1 MSIKINRVFPKHQ
14 PSTVNQ
20 KPQTTPKVADKTK
33 QTNQAVNRLAV
44 RFGGDDETKP
54 AKKTVGDFYQKIL
67 QAQPLNEAD
76 KAKKI
81 KIPINLSKNAS
92 LEDYRSA
99 TDKAILQKAGYS
111 MLDKDEIETARGLI
125 GLKDNFNLKN
135 LKDLDKANKLVVTTN
150 QYFVEKA
157 KVAGQA
163 VLQFKDYEAKLK
175 DSNNAE
181 SENETNRMGKDIGGL
196 HYETFR
202 KIGDGIVNI
211 VPDTI
216 NALFGGKTGELN
228 RSTPNFGRAK
238 IGEMY
243 DELAKTDAEVKIP
256 RIDTGGVM
264 PPYKFESRM
273 MRRNLNGIVD
283 GEGPKAGDTIS
294 TGASIVAPLILGKIT
309 TPTKVNTLKSLGALP
324 EVERTVLIP
333 KTAQEIVEKRYDEI
347 SNKGHTVQRHGA
359 EVTEKQL
366 DARAI
371 EGKDPI
377 TGTTKDAFRKDAKGN
392 PLPHLTNK
400 NATKFTSKEALVK
413 AEKYVKNTQEYKNAL
428 ANIGND
434 KVFAIED
441 VKLQDVFGSDYKKQ
455 VFGKTRVGSRNNPTG
470 ATLTDFTDGTI
481 RAVFKKDSNGAWHI
495 FTMFAEPKK

>member
-1 MSIKINRVFPKHQ
+1 MSVKINPILPKHQ
-14 PSTVNQ
+14 PTAKYQPTNN
-20 KPQTTPKVADKTK
+20 KKTIDATK
-33 QTNQAVNRLAV
+33 QKEQAIKNLAI
-44 RFGGDDETKP
+44 RFSGGEEIKTP
-54 AKKTVGDFYQKIL
+54 PKKTVDDFYQKVL
-67 QAQPLNEAD
+67 QEQPLSEAD
-76 KAKKI
+76 RAKKL
-81 KIPINLSKNAS
+81 KIPLNLSKNAS

-99 TDKAILQKAGYS
+99 FDKAILQKAGYS
-111 MLDKDEIETARGLI
+111 MLNKSEVETARGLM
-125 GLKDNFNLKN
+125 GLKDNFSLEN
-135 LKDLDKANKLVVTTN
+135 LKDLDKSNKLFVKTN
-150 QYFVEKA
+150 QRIIEKA
-157 KVAGQA
+157 KIAGQA

-175 DSNNAE
+175 DANNAKG
-181 SENETNRMGKDIGGL
+181 ENETNQILIDHGKVLWNSLVNNVEGGIN
-196 HYETFR
+196 T
-202 KIGDGIVNI
+202 GIDAVNSK
-211 VPDTI
+211 
-216 NALFGGKTGELN
+216 GGQNPLVLMNPN
-228 RSTPNFGRAK
+228 R
-238 IGEMY
+238 
-243 DELAKTDAEVKIP
+243 P
-256 RIDTGGVM
+256 RIDLSSLKAD
-264 PPYKFESRM
+264 YRSEM
-273 MRRNLNGIVD
+273 MRTDVNGKLDGNGIKRGD
-283 GEGPKAGDTIS
+283 FTEGAVT
-294 TGASIVAPLILGKIT
+294 ILG
-309 TPTKVNTLKSLGALP
+309 PLVVGKVSSPFKAPNTLKSLGALP

-400 NATKFTSKEALVK
+400 NATKFISKESLVK

-455 VFGKTRVGSRNNPTG
+455 VFGKTRIGSRNNPTG
-470 ATLTDFTDGTI
+470 AILTDFTDGTI